1 MLKTLINA
9 VIGNSNQR
17 LLKKYS
23 LIVNKINELE
33 SDTQKLK
40 DKDFVKKTSD
50 LKEIYKKDGFSDKLL
65 IEAFALVREASVRTL
80 GLRHFDEQMIG

>member
-23 LIVNKINELE
+23 SIVNKINELE
-33 SDTQKLK
+33 TDIQKLK
-40 DKDFVKKTSD
+40 DKVWFP
-50 LKEIYKKDGFSDKLL
+50 IHQNIRIKLHCSKYYVYL
-65 IEAFALVREASVRTL
+65 
-80 GLRHFDEQMIG
+80 

>member
-23 LIVNKINELE
+23 SIVNKINELE
-33 SDTQKLK
+33 IDIQKLK
-40 DKDFVKKTSD
+40 DKDF
-50 LKEIYKKDGFSDKLL
+50 
-65 IEAFALVREASVRTL
+65 
-80 GLRHFDEQMIG
+80 